1 MNWLKKLPDSRR
13 SPSGLEWTI
22 WRRLPLVVVAGS
34 LLLLIPLGLVHL
46 LYDASQSAADARLV
60 QLAGYVV
67 LGAIL
72 FHWSLVATI
81 AVGCVIVMLMKGPA
95 YVADAY
101 NLPHADQPRASRESV
116 DEASRRRA
124 ARPDAD

>member
-1 MNWLKKLPDSRR
+1 MNWLEKLPGRR
-13 SPSGLEWTI
+13 SASGMEWTI
-22 WRRLPLVVVAGS
+22 WRQLPLVVVAGS
-34 LLLLIPLGLVHL
+34 VLLLIPLGLVHL
-46 LYDASQSAADARLV
+46 FYDASQSAADARLV

-67 LGAIL
+67 FGAVL
-72 FHWSLVATI
+72 FHWYMVAVI

-101 NLPHADQPRASRESV
+101 NLPHADQPRAARETV

-124 ARPDAD
+124 ARTDAD